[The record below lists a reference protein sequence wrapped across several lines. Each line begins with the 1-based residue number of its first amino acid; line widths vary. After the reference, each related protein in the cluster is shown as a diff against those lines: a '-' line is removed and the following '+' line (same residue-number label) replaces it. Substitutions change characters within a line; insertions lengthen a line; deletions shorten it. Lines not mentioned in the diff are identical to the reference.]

1 MNYIIVIKII
11 YPGFKEVLSSGRG
24 EGPRVLNR
32 FKVVIFVEPILKCQ
46 IGENVIRLR
55 NENLSNWI
63 F

>member
-32 FKVVIFVEPILKCQ
+32 FKVVIFVDISLWQLLIQEL
-46 IGENVIRLR
+46 GL
-55 NENLSNWI
+55 
-63 F
+63 